1 MIDKKYQIGVPIV
14 NPEEKMMPS
23 APAIREYVSG
33 IHGGRPV
40 GIGLHDEFYFNSKAT
55 ELYNTGKLTIPAGTP
70 VYRIYSDV
78 GNAIVYSAGNL
89 NFKEDSLMYTNEF
102 STENFVGVLTDDFV
116 LEAKDFVQKQGYLLA
131 FIPASIMTVGSV
143 NIKATGI
150 EASWFAKLLAAPYQ
164 GIKFES
170 DEVVNNQLP
179 GE

>member
-33 IHGGRPV
+33 IQGGRPV

-89 NFKEDSLMYTNEF
+89 NFNKDSLKYTNEF
-102 STENFVGVLTDDFV
+102 SEENFVGVLTDDFV
-116 LEAKDFVQKQGYLLA
+116 LEAKDFDEDAAL
-131 FIPASIMTVGSV
+131 IPASIMTVGSV

-179 GE
+179 G

>member
-33 IHGGRPV
+33 IQGGRPV
-40 GIGLHDEFYFNSKAT
+40 GIDLHDAFYFNSKAT
-55 ELYNTGKLTIPAGTP
+55 ELHNTGKLTIPAGTP
-70 VYRIYSDV
+70 VYRIYEA
-78 GNAIVYSAGNL
+78 NAIVYSAGNL
-89 NFKEDSLMYTNEF
+89 NFNQDSLKHTNEF

-116 LEAKDFVQKQGYLLA
+116 LETKDFDEEVA

-143 NIKATGI
+143 NINATGI
-150 EASWFAKLLAAPYQ
+150 EASWFKKLLAAPYQ

-170 DEVVNNQLP
+170 DEVANNQLP
-179 GE
+179 G